1 MFLGIGLR
9 LGTMGGVVSFDGDPL
24 SDSTG
29 EPLFDSLGVRLVALS
44 A

>member
-9 LGTMGGVVSFDGDPL
+9 LGGKLGVAFDGEPL

-29 EPLFDSLGVRLVALS
+29 LRLFDSNGVRLVAQY

>member
-1 MFLGIGLR
+1 MKSALL
-9 LGTMGGVVSFDGDPL
+9 TVVSGAFGAGGDAL

-29 EPLFDSLGVRLVALS
+29 EPLFDSLGVRLVAQS